1 MPEITND
8 FPPSVLA
15 ALDSLFLNE
24 QVQRVI
30 LFGSR
35 AFGDNDERSDFDL
48 AISAP
53 SLDRCG
59 MIDIWEAIERSD
71 TLYKI
76 SVSLLE
82 VMPKNLK
89 DRVLSTGVIIHERAQ
104 T

>member
-15 ALDSLFLNE
+15 ALSSLFLNE

-59 MIDIWEAIERSD
+59 MIEIWEGIERSD

-82 VMPKNLK
+82 VMPNHLK
-89 DRVLSTGVIIHERAQ
+89 ASVLSTGVIIHER